1 MTPLRIG
8 FATVYAWRP
17 HVEHLMFL
25 AGLAKQAGHETFFL
39 ACDADLPACY
49 TREIRD
55 VRPDW
60 MECLFCRVGGVR
72 SYTGSNVSSIG
83 VLAAHGA
90 PPDGEQAKD
99 WAKSSASTLGRFESA
114 GDYASADFAVLR
126 DRLAPTVQRAYA
138 AAKAWIER
146 EQLDAICL
154 FNGRMDATRGIFEAA
169 RASGVRVVSME
180 RTWFGDGLQLLPD
193 ENCLGLR
200 SVHSMVREW
209 RDGPLTREQ
218 ALHAASRVAARLT
231 RTNLT
236 EWRAYNTQAQQG
248 SWPVEGGRRR
258 LLLLPGSLN
267 EIWGDPNWE
276 STWADPTQ
284 AYDAIIDHLKLD
296 ARDLV
301 LRCHP
306 NWGERIGKA
315 DGRLPEAHYTNWA
328 RARGVHVIAS
338 RDTASTMDLIAQC
351 DAIVVASGSAA
362 LEAAAMGKQVI
373 ATAPSIYS
381 EAGFRTDVD
390 GPGKVEG
397 LVLQVD
403 LPPDAQ
409 AAAQERLRRR
419 VLRFAYT
426 MSRRLPQYSQHVR
439 AVSSSAYRYPPGA
452 DPQRFVD
459 LLRTGVLRADDDAT
473 AATEAGEDEVIAK
486 MAQGRWSELVAPA
499 APAGGS
505 DDRRVQRRWL
515 LRPVDY
521 IREKMPVG
529 DR

>member
-1 MTPLRIG
+1 MTPMRIG

-25 AGLAKQAGHETFFL
+25 AGLAKEAGHETFFL

-49 TREIRD
+49 TRELRD

-72 SYTGSNVSSIG
+72 SYTGESVSSIG
-83 VLAAHGA
+83 ALAAKGDEPSLA
-90 PPDGEQAKD
+90 QAQE
-99 WAKSSASTLGRFESA
+99 WSKSSASTLGRFESA
-114 GDYASADFAVLR
+114 DDYASADFAQLR
-126 DRLAPTVQRAYA
+126 DRMAPAVQRAYA
-138 AAKAWIER
+138 AAMAWIARER
-146 EQLDAICL
+146 LNAVCV

-169 RASGVRVVSME
+169 KASGVRVVSME

-193 ENCLGLR
+193 ENCLGLQ
-200 SVHSMVREW
+200 SVHKLGAQW
-209 RDGPLTREQ
+209 RDKPLTRTQ
-218 ALHAASRVAARLT
+218 ALHAAARVAARLT

-236 EWRAYNTQAQQG
+236 EWRAYNTQAQRG
-248 SWPVEGGRRR
+248 TWPVEGGTHR

-267 EIWGDPNWE
+267 EIWGDPNWQ
-276 STWADPTQ
+276 SAWADPTD
-284 AYDAIIDHLKLD
+284 AYDAIIEHLRLD

-306 NWGERIGKA
+306 NWGERIGKN
-315 DGRLPEAHYTNWA
+315 DGRLPERHYTNWA
-328 RARGVHVIAS
+328 RSRGIHVIAS
-338 RDTASTMDLIAQC
+338 RDTTSTMDLIAQC
-351 DAIVVASGSAA
+351 DAVVVASGSAA

-381 EAGFRTDVD
+381 EAGFRTDVSE
-390 GPGKVEG
+390 PGKVKD

-403 LPPDAQ
+403 MPQ
-409 AAAQERLRRR
+409 ERQVIEEERLRRF
-419 VLRFAYT
+419 VLRFAYA
-426 MSRRLPQYSQHVR
+426 MSHRLPQYAEHVR
-439 AVSSSAYRYPPGA
+439 AVTSSAYRYPPGA
-452 DPQRFVD
+452 DPERFIE
-459 LLRTGVLRADDDAT
+459 LLRTGVLRADDETFAPD
-473 AATEAGEDEVIAK
+473 EGQEDEVSAK
-486 MAQGRWSELVAPA
+486 LAQGRLAELVAPA
-499 APAGGS
+499 APMPAA
-505 DDRRVQRRWL
+505 DQRVTRRWL

>member
-1 MTPLRIG
+1 MTPMRIG

-17 HVEHLMFL
+17 HVEHMMFL

-83 VLAAHGA
+83 ALATEAVA
-90 PPDGEQAKD
+90 PDASQASE
-99 WAKSSASTLGRFESA
+99 WSKSSASTLGRFESA
-114 GDYASADFAVLR
+114 ADYASDDFAELR
-126 DRLAPTVQRAYA
+126 DRLTPSVQRAYA
-138 AAKAWIER
+138 AAKAWIARER
-146 EQLDAICL
+146 LDAICV
-154 FNGRMDATRGIFEAA
+154 FNGRMDATRAIFEAA
-169 RASGVRVVSME
+169 KAAGIRVVSME

-193 ENCLGLR
+193 ENCLGLK
-200 SVHSMVREW
+200 SVHAMVREW
-209 RDGPLTREQ
+209 RDKPLTREQ
-218 ALHAASRVAARLT
+218 ALHAAGRVAARLT
-231 RTNLT
+231 RTNVT
-236 EWRAYNTQAQQG
+236 EWRAYNTQAARG
-248 SWPVEGGRRR
+248 TWPVEGAQRRI
-258 LLLLPGSLN
+258 LLLPGSLN
-267 EIWGDPNWE
+267 EIWGDENWV
-276 STWADPTQ
+276 SGWPDPTQ
-284 AYDAIIDHLKLD
+284 AYDAIIDHLKLE

-306 NWGERIGKA
+306 NWGERIGKN
-315 DGRLPEAHYTNWA
+315 DGRLPEKHYTDWA
-328 RARGVHVIAS
+328 RERGVHVIAS

-381 EAGFRTDVD
+381 EAGFRTDVGD
-390 GPGKVEG
+390 PAKVG
-397 LVLQVD
+397 SLALQVD
-403 LPPDAQ
+403 LPQ
-409 AAAQERLRRR
+409 AEQLREEERLRRLA
-419 VLRFAYT
+419 LRFCYT
-426 MSRRLPQYSQHVR
+426 MSRRLPQFAEHVR
-439 AVSSSAYRYPPGA
+439 AVTSSSYRYPPGA
-452 DPQRFVD
+452 DPQRFID
-459 LLRTGVLRADDDAT
+459 FLRTGVLRADD
-473 AATEAGEDEVIAK
+473 EAFAGSQASEDEVLAK
-486 MAQGRWSELVAPA
+486 MAQGRWSELVALPTTA
-499 APAGGS
+499 AQ
-505 DDRRVQRRWL
+505 DDRRVHRRWL